1 MHMKKSTAIAIKTT
15 LLATLVVAGAP
26 LAVSAERNVPV
37 QKMADALY
45 AVLEADR
52 SVYTKNV
59 VNRLQNEEKVIE
71 ASESWKDDK
80 ALPLPAQMFRM
91 GSEAV
96 AKKNLGFSYS
106 LLSLSPINKQN
117 NAKTPVETEGLKAV
131 AVTPDKPFY
140 KEEKLGGKSYF
151 TAVYADRAISRA
163 CTACHNE
170 HPDSPRKDFKLNEVM
185 GAVVIRIPIT

>member
-1 MHMKKSTAIAIKTT
+1 MKKSTAIAVKTS

-26 LAVSAERNVPV
+26 LAVSADRNVSV

-45 AVLEADR
+45 AVLDADR

-59 VNRLQNEEKVIE
+59 VNRLQNEDKVIE

-117 NAKTPVETEGLKAV
+117 SAKTAVETEGLKAV
-131 AVTPDKPFY
+131 AAAPDKPFY
-140 KEEKLGGKSYF
+140 KEEKLGTKSFF
-151 TAVYADRAISRA
+151 TAVYADKAISRA
-163 CTACHNE
+163 CTTCHNE

-185 GAVVIRIPIT
+185 GAVVIRIPIS

>member
-1 MHMKKSTAIAIKTT
+1 MKKSTAIAVKTT

-26 LAVSAERNVPV
+26 LANSADRNVSV

-45 AVLEADR
+45 AVLDADR

-59 VNRLQNEEKVIE
+59 VNRLQNEDKVIE

-96 AKKNLGFSYS
+96 TKKNLGFSYS

-117 NAKTPVETEGLKAV
+117 SAKTPVETEGLKAV
-131 AVTPDKPFY
+131 AAAPDKPFY
-140 KEEKLGGKSYF
+140 KEEKLGAKSFF

-163 CTACHNE
+163 CTTCHNE
-170 HPDSPRKDFKLNEVM
+170 HQDSPRTDFKLGDVM
-185 GAVVIRIPIT
+185 GGVVVRIPLQG

>member
-1 MHMKKSTAIAIKTT
+1 MKKSTAIAIKTT
-15 LLATLVVAGAP
+15 VLATLIAAAP
-26 LAVSAERNVPV
+26 LAVSADRSVAV
-37 QKMADALY
+37 QQMADALY

-59 VNRLQNEEKVIE
+59 VNRLQNEDKVIE

-91 GSEAV
+91 GSESV

-117 NAKTPVETEGLKAV
+117 SAKTAVETEGLKAV
-131 AVTPDKPFY
+131 AAAPDKPFY
-140 KEEKLGGKSYF
+140 KEEKLGAKTFF
-151 TAVYADRAISRA
+151 TAVYADKAISRA
-163 CTACHNE
+163 CTSCHNE

-185 GAVVIRIPIT
+185 GAVVIRIPVG